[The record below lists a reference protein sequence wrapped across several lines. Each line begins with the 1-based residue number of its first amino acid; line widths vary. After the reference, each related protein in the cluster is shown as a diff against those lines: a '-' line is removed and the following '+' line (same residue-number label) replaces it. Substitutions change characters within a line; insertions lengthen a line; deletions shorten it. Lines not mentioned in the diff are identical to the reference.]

1 VSVPQYRV
9 KQGDCIMSIAET
21 YGFFWETIWN
31 HPGNV
36 GLRQRRRDPNIL
48 FPGDIVVIPEKTPG
62 SATAPTEQLT
72 KFVKKTACVQVR
84 LRLLDLKRQP
94 RVNVDYIATVDGVNF
109 RGQSDGGGYI
119 NIRVRPNA
127 QQLKLKV
134 TEGTKTDEYTLP
146 LGSIDPID
154 ELSGVQ
160 QRLTNLGY
168 PCGSEQ
174 GTQGELTRA
183 AIRAFQKEMNLNVTG
198 ELDDATRQKVEQ
210 LHGS

>member
-1 VSVPQYRV
+1 MPQYTV
-9 KQGDCIMSIAET
+9 NQGDCIMSIAEA

-31 HPGNV
+31 HPDNA
-36 GLRQRRRDPNIL
+36 GLKQLREDLNIL
-48 FPGDIVVIPEKTPG
+48 FPGDIVVIPEKTPRI
-62 SATAPTEQLT
+62 ATAPTDQLN
-72 KFVKKTACVQVR
+72 KFVKKSVRVQVR

-94 RVNVDYIATVDGVNF
+94 RASVDYIATVDGINSS
-109 RGQSDGGGYI
+109 GQSDGDGYI
-119 NIRVRPNA
+119 TISARPDS

-134 TEGTKTDEYTLP
+134 TEGAKTDEYTLP

-174 GTQGELTRA
+174 GTPGELTRA
-183 AIRAFQKEMNLNVTG
+183 AIRAFQKEMNLNLTG
-198 ELDDATRQKVEQ
+198 ELDDATRQKLEQ
-210 LHGS
+210 FHGS